1 MAQFEY
7 TFPQDWG
14 TGSHPQ
20 YEGDPNDAANF
31 GSLIGATS
39 PVSALIRG
47 INFTVDYANNTVD
60 TTEGKVYLVG
70 DNITAGTS
78 QTERDEVA
86 FVNGLKAKTGLTLSD
101 AAVNHVYVAT
111 DPTTNNEPRVEI
123 NDTGSAPADPSLKV
137 GEIDTSAGTKSE
149 QWNLIAG
156 NGMLTYPD
164 NTALLASA
172 SRFENGVPLFDRAAE
187 EVSVVD
193 SSGVSRIGVTDHAN
207 LSNITAD
214 DHHAKTTSGDIDHDQ
229 TVGGTDADAHHA
241 DPTAGTGITDEGTN
255 QFGIST
261 NGVGKDEF
269 DAAEYVIDHPNVTLP
284 LTALENGES
293 IEKFV
298 RIEAGETLT
307 VYKAEA
313 VSRASGK
320 ITNLSAEVID
330 ENDTVQNTFDGT
342 NESTSGL
349 ASFTNSSGAAY
360 YYGLRIINNTGSPI
374 DSPGAFGNFGVV
386 VE

>member
-78 QTERDEVA
+78 QTERDEVG
-86 FVNGLKAKTGLTLSD
+86 FVNGLKAKTGLTLTD

-123 NDTGSAPADPSLKV
+123 NDTGTPPTGPSVKV

-149 QWNLIAG
+149 QWNLVAG

-164 NTALLASA
+164 NSALTASA
-172 SRFENGVPLFDRAAE
+172 SLFENGVPLFDRATE
-187 EVSVVD
+187 EISVVD
-193 SSGVSRIGVTDHAN
+193 SSGVSLVITGGVGADDLTVDSFKYDPGMVEWEDGLADEEVARIQLQAGEELVIERIEFQQKGGGSSTSADLDVRDVTAATTVGTQDLGGVTKDAG
-207 LSNITAD
+207 
-214 DHHAKTTSGDIDHDQ
+214 TSGSGN
-229 TVGGTDADAHHA
+229 TV
-241 DPTAGTGITDEGTN
+241 I
-255 QFGIST
+255 IR
-261 NGVGKDEF
+261 
-269 DAAEYVIDHPNVTLP
+269 L
-284 LTALENGES
+284 
-293 IEKFV
+293 
-298 RIEAGETLT
+298 
-307 VYKAEA
+307 
-313 VSRASGK
+313 
-320 ITNLSAEVID
+320 
-330 ENDTVQNTFDGT
+330 
-342 NESTSGL
+342 
-349 ASFTNSSGAAY
+349 TNSTGGVLNANPRITGYITGA
-360 YYGLRIINNTGSPI
+360 
-374 DSPGAFGNFGVV
+374 
-386 VE
+386 